1 MEKNSSKFAGVIVR
15 AFISLMVVSIL
26 GILLKFF
33 ITIPNRLFFN
43 RLIAYTSTHYSYKPG
58 QNGWTFDFFVLNNDG
73 LYVALPLLLVIFIAF
88 IFYFG
93 VFSAIAAFLNFKAQN
108 TQLAKRD
115 FILTLLVVSF
125 YFMPKYINIESFF
138 NINER
143 GAYVL
148 KERIYN
154 PNNEIWEIGIQKI
167 KGIYIKDHKTV
178 SNDSSFLV
186 VKKINT
192 TKVDTVLFEKLVIP
206 GSNIYTFNA
215 KNTLWLLEASNNYL
229 KAFNMVNSNMVI
241 KNKEDLNRM
250 MPKKYQNRGV
260 AELSYSTAQKNSI
273 YVKTNYGEVLYLH
286 TDDNLITDKYKY
298 THNTYYLRRINEH
311 RYKLLAKKKQ
321 LATTLQEAVF
331 LNAEII
337 SYTNNVVIIRHKVNI
352 KKETPY
358 TISAYNAITG
368 NKLWDF
374 NEENNP
380 FLNDVY
386 GKIIVDATFLP
397 NKTILSFYDAFT
409 LKGNV
414 IIDNH
419 GNHITQGIG
428 ITELTSK

>member
-1 MEKNSSKFAGVIVR
+1 MNKNSSKSVGVGVR

-43 RLIAYTSTHYSYKPG
+43 RPIAYTSTHYSYKPG

-73 LYVALPLLLVIFIAF
+73 LYVALPLLLVIFIAL

-125 YFMPKYINIESFF
+125 YFMPKYIDIESFF
-138 NINER
+138 NLNER

-154 PNNEIWEIGIQKI
+154 PNNETWEIGVQKI
-167 KGIYIKDHKTV
+167 KGNYIKDHKTV

-186 VKKINT
+186 VKKFNT

-206 GSNIYTFNA
+206 GNSVYTFSA
-215 KNTLWLLEASNNYL
+215 KDTLWLFEASNNYL

-250 MPKKYQNRGV
+250 MPKKYQKSGI
-260 AELSYSTAQKNSI
+260 AELSYSPAQKNSI

-298 THNTYYLRRINEH
+298 ANNTYYLRRINEH
-311 RYKLLAKKKQ
+311 RYKLFAKKKQ

-331 LNAEII
+331 LNAKII
-337 SYTNNVVIIRHKVNI
+337 SYTNNVVIIRHKANI

-358 TISAYNAITG
+358 TISAYDTITG

-386 GKIIVDATFLP
+386 GKVTVDATFLP

-414 IIDNH
+414 IIDNQ
-419 GNHITQGIG
+419 GNRITQGIS
-428 ITELTSK
+428 ITNKQKN